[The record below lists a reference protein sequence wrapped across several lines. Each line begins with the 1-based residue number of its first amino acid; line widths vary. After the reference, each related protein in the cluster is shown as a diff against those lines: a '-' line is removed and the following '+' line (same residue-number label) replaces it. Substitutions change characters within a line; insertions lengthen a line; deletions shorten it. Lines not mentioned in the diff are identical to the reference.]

1 MYTRFIYVYSS
12 LYSKAALLN
21 YELEVDITGCP
32 LVTVAQ
38 SDTLEHFAQRYPLY
52 IWRTRESNEWIKVP
66 HWCVFCCCPSSFL
79 SCFSISLYRHAC
91 MNLHS
96 WMTIAHEI
104 SVPCFFFFTQLYS
117 GHVAQMCFS
126 LFGAVKINA
135 AYVTHTLLASVWLRH
150 GNTGKCFRH
159 VQSS

>member
-32 LVTVAQ
+32 LVTLAQ

-79 SCFSISLYRHAC
+79 SCFSISLYLHAY
-91 MNLHS
+91 LHLHL

-104 SVPCFFFFTQLYS
+104 SVPCFFFF
-117 GHVAQMCFS
+117 
-126 LFGAVKINA
+126 
-135 AYVTHTLLASVWLRH
+135 HTALLRPCGSEVFLSVWCCEDQCCVC
-150 GNTGKCFRH
+150 NTHSTTVCVTQAWKH
-159 VQSS
+159 WKVLQASSE

>member
-52 IWRTRESNEWIKVP
+52 IWRTSQKSGLKYHTDVSFAVVL
-66 HWCVFCCCPSSFL
+66 HHSFL
-79 SCFSISLYRHAC
+79 ASLY
-91 MNLHS
+91 
-96 WMTIAHEI
+96 
-104 SVPCFFFFTQLYS
+104 LYI
-117 GHVAQMCFS
+117 VM
-126 LFGAVKINA
+126 L
-135 AYVTHTLLASVWLRH
+135 T
-150 GNTGKCFRH
+150 
-159 VQSS
+159 